1 MEVSAREKDV
11 VAVAK
16 HYILEMSEHEGLPFA
31 IHPDMVAM
39 WLGTIVLLKARID
52 GRVPSYVDGPEEYCR
67 HLIKEHDKAAEADR
81 EWEWL
86 VG

>member
-1 MEVSAREKDV
+1 MKVSARENDV

-16 HYILEMSEHEGLPFA
+16 NFIFEMSKHEGEPFA

-39 WLGTIVLLKARID
+39 WLGTIVLLKARLD
-52 GRVPSYVDGPEEYCR
+52 GQVPTGVDGPEEYCR
-67 HLIKEHDKAAEADR
+67 HLIEEAE
-81 EWEWL
+81 

>member
-16 HYILEMSEHEGLPFA
+16 HYILEMSKHEGFPFV
-31 IHPDMVAM
+31 IHPDMVAS

-52 GRVPSYVDGPEEYCR
+52 GRVPTWVDGPEEYCR
-67 HLIKEHDKAAEADR
+67 HLIKESQKALEADR
-81 EWEWL
+81 EWEPL